1 MSVIHTLQIEDQKIH
16 TGQDKDTIALVNIL
30 ERESE
35 LEQRKYD
42 KEREEELEKSLE
54 KSEINFPKLEKTKN
68 PHNSN

>member
-1 MSVIHTLQIEDQKIH
+1 MNK
-16 TGQDKDTIALVNIL
+16 L

-54 KSEINFPKLEKTKN
+54 KSETNFPKLEKTKK
-68 PHNSN
+68 SSQ